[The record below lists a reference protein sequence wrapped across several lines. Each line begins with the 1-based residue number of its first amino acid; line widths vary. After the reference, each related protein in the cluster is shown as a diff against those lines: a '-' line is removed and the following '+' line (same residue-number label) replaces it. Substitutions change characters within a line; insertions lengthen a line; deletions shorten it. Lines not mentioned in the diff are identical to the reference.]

1 MARRKTPEERLK
13 ILERE
18 IIGLEDRRAS
28 DLLKIQEKKKS
39 HQTLEEE
46 IILKQVKAYKLNP
59 SELKQLLA
67 TTSDNE
73 KEEILDGNELNVP
86 NES

>member
-1 MARRKTPEERLK
+1 MARRKTPDERLK

-28 DLLKIQEKKKS
+28 DLLKIQEKKKL

-59 SELKQLLA
+59 SELKKLLA
-67 TTSDNE
+67 ATSENE
-73 KEEILDGNELNVP
+73 KAEILDGNELNF
-86 NES
+86 SKDS